1 MRLKNKSYLKCIWN
15 KYYITKN
22 YTTPKQLL
30 TTLFIMP
37 LQLYKFIDFLSS
49 YFSVFLRFVFF
60 SAPSSSF
67 SAIISLLLFYQR
79 KEKIIIVYTK
89 GRLFLQ
95 QMMKHSVHFQ
105 LENLPFSS
113 FFFFAFVLSYQEN
126 SAQVL
131 FCQLL

>member
-30 TTLFIMP
+30 TTLFNMP
-37 LQLYKFIDFLSS
+37 LQLYTFIDCLSS

-67 SAIISLLLFYQR
+67 SAIIFSLLFYA
-79 KEKIIIVYTK
+79 KKKKIRIVYTNS
-89 GRLFLQ
+89 RLFLQ
-95 QMMKHSVHFQ
+95 QMMKHTVHFQ
-105 LENLPFSS
+105 LENLLFSS
-113 FFFFAFVLSYQEN
+113 FFFFALVLSY
-126 SAQVL
+126 
-131 FCQLL
+131 